1 MKAKDIMNVYSTIG
15 DLKEIDYRNTL
26 AIATMIKLL
35 IDKGI
40 ISEEEFRWQ
49 AAVLDLMDAP
59 AWIQEPGSA
68 VPGSRVTGS
77 GVTGSQVP
85 HPDVRNPDRGL
96 RGPS

>member
-1 MKAKDIMNVYSTIG
+1 MKAIDIMHVYSTIG

-26 AIATMIKLL
+26 AIATMINLL

-40 ISEEEFRWQ
+40 LSEEEFRRQ

-59 AWIQEPGSA
+59 ARIQENPGSA

-77 GVTGSQVP
+77 QVP
-85 HPDVRNPDRGL
+85 HPDVRNQDRGL
-96 RGPS
+96 PGPS